1 MSEGLIRHDCTL
13 IRWNCRKGMYECY
26 ALKCLYCQEEGE
38 KCKFFTTEQ
47 VAGPDPLYAGPSTC
61 KKPPTRIPDATI
73 SRALRMKERGLTWAQ
88 IGKELGHDPR
98 ALQNRVCHDQR
109 NGKTY

>member
-1 MSEGLIRHDCTL
+1 MSEDKTKYGCSML
-13 IRWNCRKGMYECY
+13 RWNNSIGMYECS
-26 ALKCLYCQEEGE
+26 ALNALYCSVND
-38 KCKFFTTEQ
+38 KCSFYTTEK
-47 VAGPDPLYAGPSTC
+47 VAGPDPLYAGPATC
-61 KKPPTRIPDATI
+61 KKPPKRIPDETI
-73 SRALRMKERGLTWAQ
+73 SRALRMKERGMTWNQ